1 MKIVIY
7 YEKNFWDYFS
17 IHSNCTVSQ
26 ENMKQKKTTVH
37 ENMTEKKII

>member
-7 YEKNFWDYFS
+7 YENFFWDYFS

-26 ENMKQKKTTVH
+26 EYFVH